1 MLLIATAS
9 PDVSSVFIELGAA
22 TLGLALLSR
31 FASRFGFSAIP
42 LYLLAGLAFG
52 NGGLLPLAFSQD
64 FVHVGAEIGVVLLL
78 FMLGL
83 EYTGS
88 ELTDSL
94 RTGVRGGVIDFVLNF
109 SPGAIAG
116 LILGWS
122 PVVAAAFGGITYVSS
137 SGIIAKVLHEL
148 GRESSVETPTI
159 VSILVFEDLAMALFL
174 PLLSVVLTG
183 GGVGAVISVAG
194 ALIAVGLAL
203 LAALRFGPRLSRS
216 FSHRSDE
223 IILLTCF
230 GIVLLVSG
238 LAQRIQV
245 SAAVGAFLVGIALSG
260 PLAKQA
266 HRVISPVRDLFA
278 AVFFFFFGLQ
288 VAPKELLPVLPLAII
303 LVAIT
308 SATKLLSGWWAARLA
323 GLAGASALRVGATL
337 IARGEFSIV
346 IAGLAV
352 AAGAEP
358 RVASVAAASVLL
370 GAIAGRWA
378 ARAADPPFALVSGS
392 RVKRLKSTND
402 DQEAHTHR

>member
-1 MLLIATAS
+1 MLLIATAP

-31 FASRFGFSAIP
+31 FASRFGISAIP

-52 NGGLLPLAFSQD
+52 NGGLLPLAFSKD

-88 ELTDSL
+88 ELTNSL

-109 SPGAIAG
+109 SPGALAG

-148 GRESSVETPTI
+148 GRESNVETPTI

-183 GGVGAVISVAG
+183 RAGSGAVTSVLG
-194 ALIAVGLAL
+194 ALAAVGVVL
-203 LAALRFGPRLSRS
+203 LVALRFGPRLSRA

-288 VAPKELLPVLPLAII
+288 VAPKELLPVLPLAMI
-303 LVAIT
+303 LVVIT
-308 SATKLLSGWWAARLA
+308 AATKLLSGWWAARLA
-323 GLAGASALRVGATL
+323 ALTGASALRVGATL

-358 RVASVAAASVLL
+358 KVASVSAAYVLL
-370 GAIAGRWA
+370 CAIAGPLA
-378 ARAADPPFALVSGS
+378 ARAADPVFALMTKL
-392 RVKRLKSTND
+392 RTP
-402 DQEAHTHR
+402 Q

>member
-1 MLLIATAS
+1 MLFLTPP
-9 PDVSSVFIELGAA
+9 PDVASIFIELGAA

-52 NGGLLPLAFSQD
+52 NGGVLPLAFSQE

-78 FMLGL
+78 FTLGL

-88 ELTDSL
+88 ELTQSL
-94 RTGVRGGVIDFVLNF
+94 RTGVRAGVIDFVFNF
-109 SPGAIAG
+109 TPGAVAA
-116 LILGWS
+116 LILGW
-122 PVVAAAFGGITYVSS
+122 PLVVAAAFGGITYVSS

-148 GRESSVETPTI
+148 GRESSVETPAI

-174 PLLSVVLTG
+174 PLLSVALTG
-183 GGVGAVISVAG
+183 RSGSYAFLSVLGAIA
-194 ALIAVGLAL
+194 AVGFVL
-203 LAALRFGPRLSRS
+203 LVALRFGPRLSRA
-216 FSHRSDE
+216 FSHKSDE

-230 GIVLLVSG
+230 GMVLLVSG
-238 LAQRIQV
+238 LAHRVQV
-245 SAAVGAFLVGIALSG
+245 SAAVGAFLVGIAMSG
-260 PLAKQA
+260 PLAAQA

-288 VAPKELLPVLPLAII
+288 VAPAALVPVLPLAMI
-303 LVAIT
+303 LVAVT
-308 SATKLLSGWWAARLA
+308 ATTKLLSGWWSAKLSSLD
-323 GLAGASALRVGATL
+323 GVSALRVGATL

-358 RVASVAAASVLL
+358 QVASVAAAYVLL
-370 GAIAGRWA
+370 CAIVGPVA
-378 ARAADPPFALVSGS
+378 ARAADPVFALIS
-392 RVKRLKSTND
+392 RSRSSYRK
-402 DQEAHTHR
+402 

>member
-1 MLLIATAS
+1 MLLIATAP
-9 PDVSSVFIELGAA
+9 PDVASVFIELGAA

-88 ELTDSL
+88 ELTNSL

-116 LILGWS
+116 LILGW
-122 PVVAAAFGGITYVSS
+122 PLVVAAAFGGITYVSS

-183 GGVGAVISVAG
+183 RGGSGAVLSVLG
-194 ALIAVGLAL
+194 ALAAVGLAL

-216 FSHRSDE
+216 FAHRSDE

-266 HRVISPVRDLFA
+266 HRVLSPVRDLFA

-288 VAPKELLPVLPLAII
+288 VAPKELLPVLPLAIT

-308 SATKLLSGWWAARLA
+308 AATKLLSGWWAARLA
-323 GLAGASALRVGATL
+323 ALTGASALRVGATL

-358 RVASVAAASVLL
+358 KVASVAAAYVLL
-370 GAIAGRWA
+370 CAIAGPLA
-378 ARAADPPFALVSGS
+378 ARAADPIFAFVAGPRS
-392 RVKRLKSTND
+392 RK
-402 DQEAHTHR
+402 

>member
-1 MLLIATAS
+1 MLMLVAS
-9 PDVSSVFIELGAA
+9 PPDVASIFIELGAA

-52 NGGLLPLAFSQD
+52 NGGLLPLAFSQE

-78 FMLGL
+78 FTLGL

-88 ELTDSL
+88 ELTQSL
-94 RTGVRGGVIDFVLNF
+94 RTGVRAGVIDFVFNF
-109 SPGAIAG
+109 TPGAIAA
-116 LILGWS
+116 LILGWP

-148 GRESSVETPTI
+148 GRESSVETPAI

-174 PLLSVVLTG
+174 PLLSVALTG
-183 GGVGAVISVAG
+183 RSGSYAFLSVFGAIA
-194 ALIAVGLAL
+194 AVGFVL
-203 LAALRFGPRLSRS
+203 LVALRFGPRLSRA
-216 FSHRSDE
+216 FSHKSDE

-230 GIVLLVSG
+230 GMVLLVSG
-238 LAQRIQV
+238 LAHRVQV

-260 PLAKQA
+260 PLAAQA

-288 VAPKELLPVLPLAII
+288 VAPAALLPVLPLAMI
-303 LVAIT
+303 LVAVT
-308 SATKLLSGWWAARLA
+308 ATTKLLSGWWSARLSSLS
-323 GLAGASALRVGATL
+323 GVSALRVGATL

-358 RVASVAAASVLL
+358 RVASVAAAYVLL
-370 GAIAGRWA
+370 CAIVGPVA
-378 ARAADPPFALVSGS
+378 ARAADPVYALIS
-392 RVKRLKSTND
+392 RSRS
-402 DQEAHTHR
+402 AHRK

>member
-1 MLLIATAS
+1 MLLIETAT
-9 PDVSSVFIELGAA
+9 PDVSYIFIELGAA

-52 NGGLLPLAFSQD
+52 NGGLLPLAFSQG

-88 ELTDSL
+88 ELTRSL
-94 RTGVRGGVIDFVLNF
+94 RTSIRGGVIDFVFNF
-109 SPGAIAG
+109 TPGVIAA
-116 LILGWS
+116 LMLGWS

-148 GRESSVETPTI
+148 GRESSVETPAI

-174 PLLSVVLTG
+174 PLLSVALTG
-183 GGVGAVISVAG
+183 RSGSSAVISVVG
-194 ALIAVGLAL
+194 AIAAVGVVL
-203 LAALRFGPRLSRS
+203 LVALRFGPRLSRS
-216 FSHRSDE
+216 FSHKSDE

-230 GIVLLVSG
+230 GMVLLVSG
-238 LAQRIQV
+238 LAQRVQV

-260 PLAKQA
+260 PLVEQA

-288 VAPKELLPVLPLAII
+288 VAPAALLPVLPLALI
-303 LVAIT
+303 LVAVT
-308 SATKLLSGWWAARLA
+308 AATKLFSGWWAAKLSSLD
-323 GLAGASALRVGATL
+323 GVHALRVGATL

-358 RVASVAAASVLL
+358 KVASVAAAYVLL
-370 GAIAGRWA
+370 CAIVGPLA
-378 ARAADPPFALVSGS
+378 ARAADPVYALIS
-392 RVKRLKSTND
+392 RTVYRK
-402 DQEAHTHR
+402 

>member
-1 MLLIATAS
+1 MLLIATAT
-9 PDVSSVFIELGAA
+9 PDVSYIFVELGAA

-31 FASRFGFSAIP
+31 FASRFGISAIP

-52 NGGLLPLAFSQD
+52 NGGLLPLAFSQG

-83 EYTGS
+83 EYTSS
-88 ELTDSL
+88 ELTRSL
-94 RTGVRGGVIDFVLNF
+94 RTGIRGGVIDFVFNF
-109 SPGAIAG
+109 TPGVIAA

-148 GRESSVETPTI
+148 GRESSMETPAI

-174 PLLSVVLTG
+174 PLLSVALTG
-183 GGVGAVISVAG
+183 RSGSSAVISVVG
-194 ALIAVGLAL
+194 AIAAVGVVL
-203 LAALRFGPRLSRS
+203 LVALRFGPRLSRS
-216 FSHRSDE
+216 FSHKSDE

-230 GIVLLVSG
+230 GLVLLVSG
-238 LAQRIQV
+238 LAQRVQV

-260 PLAKQA
+260 PLAEQA

-288 VAPKELLPVLPLAII
+288 VAPAALLPVLPLALI

-308 SATKLLSGWWAARLA
+308 AATKLLSGWWAAKLSSLD
-323 GLAGASALRVGATL
+323 GVNALRVGATL

-358 RVASVAAASVLL
+358 KVASVAAAYVLL
-370 GAIAGRWA
+370 CAIVGPLA
-378 ARAADPPFALVSGS
+378 ARAADPVFALIS
-392 RVKRLKSTND
+392 KA
-402 DQEAHTHR
+402 AHRK